1 MNAEIIGIVW
11 LLKCYREKNR
21 RSLLC
26 WVFSARIKLRVCS
39 FCFNLDPF
47 PSPLVRIS
55 PINTT
60 TSLKQLFC
68 CLWQKGE
75 QTTKSDALWSDNNLT
90 FCAPAE
96 RIKWWKKK
104 RRVKSTHALKHEA
117 WGKVTVGQW
126 CTDTHR
132 AICASASRHSRKC
145 SGPYGMVDIA
155 TFQGRS
161 LRAFFFYICS
171 QIESCSLHAW
181 PVQLSPLYYCLPLEK
196 IQFWLNFNT

>member
-1 MNAEIIGIVW
+1 MRKLALNPFMSFQFCATLKFHPLCIIILEWFMNAEIIGIMW
-11 LLKCYREKNR
+11 LLKCYRGKNR

-96 RIKWWKKK
+96 RIKWWEKKESEK
-104 RRVKSTHALKHEA
+104 HSCLKTWGLREGHCGSVMYRHPQSNLCQRV
-117 WGKVTVGQW
+117 
-126 CTDTHR
+126 
-132 AICASASRHSRKC
+132 
-145 SGPYGMVDIA
+145 
-155 TFQGRS
+155 
-161 LRAFFFYICS
+161 
-171 QIESCSLHAW
+171 
-181 PVQLSPLYYCLPLEK
+181 
-196 IQFWLNFNT
+196 